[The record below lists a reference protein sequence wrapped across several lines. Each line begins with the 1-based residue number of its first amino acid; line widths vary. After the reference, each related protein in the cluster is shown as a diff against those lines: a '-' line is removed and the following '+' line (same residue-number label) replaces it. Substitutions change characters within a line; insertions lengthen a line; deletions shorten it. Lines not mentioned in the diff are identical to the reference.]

1 MFDYHREF
9 DALAAERAWRRA
21 AMHAR
26 FVQSD
31 DKDAFVFNHGDILL
45 NPHVSTQAWNL
56 VRAWGAQRQFEF
68 FVDNPQRFDVP
79 EMGAWPHEMQLE
91 FYRRVPSLYDTQGKV
106 NEMVACT
113 FARIRNS
120 VHSKKPYQALF
131 RRALV
136 KMLSGYVC
144 PLGGEEGD
152 ILVTMGMGVYN
163 RFYGTSNRVDSSVFE
178 EIMLLVLAAAQDERF

>member
-1 MFDYHREF
+1 MSYHSERAF
-9 DALAAERAWRRA
+9 DARA
-21 AMHAR
+21 ADPWYAMHVS

-31 DKDAFVFNHGDILL
+31 DKDAFVFNHGDMLL
-45 NPHVSTQAWNL
+45 DPHVSTQAWDL

-79 EMGAWPHEMQLE
+79 EMRAWPHEMQLE

-113 FARIRNS
+113 FSRIRNS
-120 VHSKKPYQALF
+120 IHARNPYQALF
-131 RRALV
+131 RRSLV
-136 KMLSGYVC
+136 HLMCGYVC
-144 PLGGEEGD
+144 PTEGEEGD

-163 RFYGTSNRVDSSVFE
+163 HFHGTRNRVDLKTFE

>member
-9 DALAAERAWRRA
+9 DAQAAAFDARA
-21 AMHAR
+21 AS

-31 DKDAFVFNHGDILL
+31 DKDAFVFNHADMLL
-45 NPHVSTQAWNL
+45 DPHFSTQAWDL

-68 FVDNPQRFDVP
+68 FVDNPERFDVP

-113 FARIRNS
+113 FSRIRNS
-120 VHSKKPYQALF
+120 VHAKNPYQALF
-131 RRALV
+131 RRSLV

-163 RFYGTSNRVDSSVFE
+163 RFYGTSNRMDLKTFE
-178 EIMLLVLAAAQDERF
+178 ALMLLVLAAAQDERF